1 MNQINPAHSVETL
14 LRVANGY
21 SGASEIAAQVL
32 LSAWNSSDFAVP
44 VAELSLLDGDNY
56 QHAINVINLRY
67 QGKSPQSVIT
77 NGEKKFHTLYRYWS
91 YLEIQ
96 RKEAA

>member
-1 MNQINPAHSVETL
+1 MNTFSPTQSVETL

-44 VAELSLLDGDNY
+44 VASLSLLDGDNY
-56 QHAINVINLRY
+56 QHALNVMNLRY
-67 QGKSPQSVIT
+67 HGRAPQSVIAD
-77 NGEKKFHTLYRYWS
+77 GEKKFHALYREWNH
-91 YLEIQ
+91 LEIQ